1 MFRPAPSRS
10 TYRHVSLCNVING
23 YLFTEESTLPSPP
36 ALPESYDA
44 QAQMVS
50 HQVRGRIFHA
60 TIPSAQLASELMAS
74 GAPADIAEATA
85 IFRAVLAC
93 QEVRDTEPHR
103 GNFRW
108 ELEDEVVEDL
118 NAVQFVLFYCIPVLC
133 KTSDALPPDLVAAM
147 RRAIA
152 LGLEEIARIDVAP
165 AYTNI
170 VLKDIANSCL
180 GGQLLG
186 DDSIGRRGREKL
198 VRWMAHVDTY
208 GLPAEYNSPNYA
220 SVAVRVLGRL
230 AELTEDKHTRIRAR
244 TMLARLGLS
253 AALHVHPGIG
263 CWAGPFS
270 RAYSHAVFNAD
281 AFNAN
286 DVRAWLD
293 GGQLP
298 AWIGDLLQRPDVPQQ
313 IDETA
318 HGEEPVALSTYHSPS
333 FCLGVASCELKTQEV
348 IFIALQS
355 SVFYAQYRLSH
366 GARCGVLFSRYIL
379 DDQWLSFQTT
389 PSREPGQVV
398 PEEGHFYGVHER
410 GRAIGLY
417 APRGLDAWTRRTSA
431 KAVLVWTEIE
441 QVNEIWIGQHKV
453 DSLPASVPQ
462 GKVVVVGS
470 GALWTAIQPLERTD
484 LGGGAPIR
492 LVELDG
498 HLALEMYNYTG
509 PAKTFWEM
517 AKPSSF
523 YQGQPRCGFYA
534 ELAERTDYA
543 SGANFASEVAT
554 GALVDEAAPPATYT
568 AGGERTLRVEY
579 ARDDRILGIE
589 VDLYE
594 WSLKRRWTED
604 GSLDWPMHES
614 PYARQSAS
622 GQVSIGGATLTCDKG
637 PIWLCACPGG
647 KRYVAAYSGIGMTSL
662 RLEVP
667 GDVVELA
674 EMGAGT
680 VVWDEGQVKT
690 EAILP

>member
-1 MFRPAPSRS
+1 M
-10 TYRHVSLCNVING
+10 
-23 YLFTEESTLPSPP
+23 PSPP
-36 ALPESYDA
+36 TLPENYDA
-44 QAQMVS
+44 QAHMIT

-74 GAPADIAEATA
+74 GAPAGIAEATA

-93 QEVRDTEPHR
+93 QEVRDTDPHR

-133 KTSDALPPDLVAAM
+133 KTSHALPPDLVAAM

-152 LGLEEIARIDVAP
+152 LGLEEIARIDVAL

-186 DDSIGRRGREKL
+186 DDTIGQRGREKL
-198 VRWMAHVDTY
+198 VRWMAHVDAY

-220 SVAVRVLGRL
+220 SVAVRVLSRL
-230 AELTEDKHTRIRAR
+230 AELTEDEHTRIRAR

-270 RAYSHAVFNAD
+270 RAYSHAVFNAN

-293 GGQLP
+293 DGQVP
-298 AWIGDLLQRPDVPQQ
+298 AWIDDLLQRPNAPQQ

-333 FCLGVASCELKTQEV
+333 FSLGVASCELKTQEV

-355 SVFYAQYRLSH
+355 SVFHAQYRHPDS
-366 GARCGVLFSRYIL
+366 ARCGVLFSRYVL

-398 PEEGHFYGVHER
+398 PEEGLFYGVHER
-410 GRAIGLY
+410 GHAIGLY
-417 APRGLDAWTRRTSA
+417 APRGLNAWTRRTSA

-441 QVNEIWIGQHKV
+441 QVDEIWIGQHKV
-453 DSLPASVPQ
+453 DSLPTEVPR
-462 GKVVVVGS
+462 GEVVIVGS
-470 GALWTAIQPLERTD
+470 GTLWTAVQPLKLTD
-484 LGGGAPIR
+484 LGGGAPVR

-517 AKPSSF
+517 AKPGSF

-543 SGANFASEVAT
+543 SGADFAAEVAS

-568 AGGERTLRVEY
+568 AGSERPLRVEY

-594 WSLKRRWTED
+594 WSLKRRWTQD

-622 GQVSIGGATLTCDKG
+622 GQVSVGGVTLTCDKG
-637 PIWLCACPGG
+637 PVWLCACPGG
-647 KRYVAAYSGIGMTSL
+647 KRYVAAYSGIEMTSL

-680 VVWDEGQVKT
+680 VIWDEGEVKI

>member
-1 MFRPAPSRS
+1 M
-10 TYRHVSLCNVING
+10 
-23 YLFTEESTLPSPP
+23 PSPP
-36 ALPESYDA
+36 ALPENYDA
-44 QAQMVS
+44 QAHMIT
-50 HQVRGRIFHA
+50 HQVRGCIFHS
-60 TIPSAQLASELMAS
+60 TVPSAQLASELMAS
-74 GAPADIAEATA
+74 GAPADIAEASA
-85 IFRAVLAC
+85 IFRAVIAC
-93 QEVRDTEPHR
+93 QEVRDTQPHR

-133 KTSDALPPDLVAAM
+133 KASDALPPDLVAAM
-147 RRAIA
+147 RRAVA
-152 LGLEEIARIDVAP
+152 LGLEEIARIDVAL

-170 VLKDIANSCL
+170 VLKDITNSCL

-186 DDSIGRRGREKL
+186 DNNIGQRGREKL

-230 AELTEDKHTRIRAR
+230 AELTEDEHTRIRAR

-281 AFNAN
+281 VFNAD

-293 GGQLP
+293 GGQVP
-298 AWIGDLLQRPDVPQQ
+298 AWIGELLQRPNAPQQ

-333 FCLGVASCELKTQEV
+333 FSLGVASCELKTQEV

-355 SVFYAQYRLSH
+355 SVFYAQYRLADSD
-366 GARCGVLFSRYIL
+366 RCGVLFSRYIL

-389 PSREPGQVV
+389 PSRAPGQVV

-410 GRAIGLY
+410 GRAVGLY

-441 QVNEIWIGQHKV
+441 QVDEIWIGQHKV
-453 DSLPASVPQ
+453 DSLPAGVPR
-462 GKVVVVGS
+462 GEVVVVGS
-470 GALWTAIQPLERTD
+470 GALWTAVRPLELTD

-517 AKPSSF
+517 AKPGSF

-543 SGANFASEVAT
+543 SGADFAAEVAS
-554 GALVDEAAPPATYT
+554 GALIDEAAPPATYT
-568 AGGERTLRVEY
+568 AGSERPLRVEY
-579 ARDDRILGIE
+579 AREDRILGIE

-594 WSLKRRWTED
+594 WSLKRRWTQD

-622 GQVSIGGATLTCDKG
+622 GQVSVGGATLTCDKG
-637 PIWLCACPGG
+637 PVWLCACPGG
-647 KRYVAAYSGIGMTSL
+647 KRYVAAYSGSEMTSL

-680 VVWDEGQVKT
+680 VIWDEGEVT
-690 EAILP
+690 IEAILP

>member
-1 MFRPAPSRS
+1 MS
-10 TYRHVSLCNVING
+10 
-23 YLFTEESTLPSPP
+23 SPP
-36 ALPESYDA
+36 ALPENYDA
-44 QAQMVS
+44 QAHMIT

-74 GAPADIAEATA
+74 GAPAAIAEATL
-85 IFRAVLAC
+85 IFRTVLTC
-93 QEVRDTEPHR
+93 QEVRDTQPHR

-133 KTSDALPPDLVAAM
+133 KTSDALPPDLVAVM

-152 LGLEEIARIDVAP
+152 LGLEEIARIDVAL

-170 VLKDIANSCL
+170 VLKDITNSCL

-186 DDSIGRRGREKL
+186 DDTIGKRGREKL

-230 AELTEDKHTRIRAR
+230 AELTEDEHTRIRAR

-253 AALHVHPGIG
+253 AALHIHPDIG

-270 RAYSHAVFNAD
+270 RAYSHAVFNAN
-281 AFNAN
+281 AFNAD
-286 DVRAWLD
+286 DVRTWLD

-298 AWIGDLLQRPDVPQQ
+298 TWIGDLLQRPNVPQQ

-333 FCLGVASCELKTQEV
+333 FSLGVASCELKTQEV

-355 SVFYAQYRLSH
+355 SVFYAQYRRPD
-366 GARCGVLFSRYIL
+366 GDRCGVLFSRYIL

-389 PSREPGQVV
+389 PSRAPGQVV
-398 PEEGHFYGVHER
+398 PEEGHFYGVHEQ

-441 QVNEIWIGQHKV
+441 QVDEIWIGQRKV
-453 DSLPASVPQ
+453 DSLPAAVPR
-462 GKVVVVGS
+462 GEVVVVGS
-470 GALWTAIQPLERTD
+470 GALWTAGRPLELTD

-517 AKPSSF
+517 AKPGSF

-534 ELAERTDYA
+534 ELAERTSYA
-543 SGANFASEVAT
+543 SGADFAAEVAS

-568 AGGERTLRVEY
+568 AGSERTLHVEY
-579 ARDDRILGIE
+579 ARDNRILGIE

-594 WSLKRRWTED
+594 WSLKRRWTQN
-604 GSLDWPMHES
+604 GSLKWPMHES

-647 KRYVAAYSGIGMTSL
+647 KRYVAAYSGIEMTSL

-680 VVWDEGQVKT
+680 VIWDEGQVKID
-690 EAILP
+690 AILP

>member
-1 MFRPAPSRS
+1 
-10 TYRHVSLCNVING
+10 
-23 YLFTEESTLPSPP
+23 
-36 ALPESYDA
+36 
-44 QAQMVS
+44 MVT
-50 HQVRGRIFHA
+50 HQVRGCIFHA
-60 TIPSAQLASELMAS
+60 TIPSAQLAAELMAN
-74 GAPADIAEATA
+74 GAPAAIAEATA

-93 QEVRDTEPHR
+93 QEVREADPHR

-133 KTSDALPPDLVAAM
+133 KASDALPPGLVAAM
-147 RRAIA
+147 RRAVA
-152 LGLEEIARIDVAP
+152 LGLEEIERIDVAL

-170 VLKDIANSCL
+170 VLKDITNSCL

-186 DDSIGRRGREKL
+186 DTKIGQRGREKL

-230 AELTEDKHTRIRAR
+230 AELTADQHTRIRAR

-253 AALHVHPGIG
+253 AALHIHPGIG

-270 RAYSHAVFNAD
+270 RAYSHAVFNAA

-286 DVRAWLD
+286 DVCAWLD
-293 GGQLP
+293 SGQLP
-298 AWIGDLLQRPDVPQQ
+298 AWIGDLLQRPNVPQQ

-318 HGEEPVALSTYHSPS
+318 HGQEPVALSTYHSPS

-348 IFIALQS
+348 VFIARQS
-355 SVFYAQYRLSH
+355 SVFHAQYRRPGSAH
-366 GARCGVLFSRYIL
+366 CGVLFSRYIL

-389 PSREPGQVV
+389 PSRPPGQVI

-441 QVNEIWIGQHKV
+441 QVDEIWIGQHKV
-453 DSLPASVPQ
+453 DSLPAAVP
-462 GKVVVVGS
+462 KEAVIVVGS
-470 GALWTAIQPLERTD
+470 GALWTAILPLARTD
-484 LGGGAPIR
+484 LGGGAPSR
-492 LVELDG
+492 LVQLDG

-517 AKPSSF
+517 AQPGSF

-534 ELAERTDYA
+534 ELAERTAYA
-543 SGANFASEVAT
+543 SGADFAAEVT
-554 GALVDEAAPPATYT
+554 SGALIDEAAPPATYT
-568 AGGERTLRVEY
+568 AGSERTLR
-579 ARDDRILGIE
+579 A
-589 VDLYE
+589 
-594 WSLKRRWTED
+594 WSTRATTA
-604 GSLDWPMHES
+604 P
-614 PYARQSAS
+614 SAS
-622 GQVSIGGATLTCDKG
+622 KLI
-637 PIWLCACPGG
+637 
-647 KRYVAAYSGIGMTSL
+647 YMSG
-662 RLEVP
+662 R
-667 GDVVELA
+667 
-674 EMGAGT
+674 
-680 VVWDEGQVKT
+680 
-690 EAILP
+690 

>member
-1 MFRPAPSRS
+1 M
-10 TYRHVSLCNVING
+10 
-23 YLFTEESTLPSPP
+23 PSPP
-36 ALPESYDA
+36 TLPENYDA
-44 QAQMVS
+44 QAHMIT
-50 HQVRGRIFHA
+50 HQVRGRIFHS

-74 GAPADIAEATA
+74 GAPAAIAEAAA
-85 IFRAVLAC
+85 ILRAVLAC
-93 QEVRDTEPHR
+93 QEVRETDPHR

-133 KTSDALPPDLVAAM
+133 KASDALPPDLVVAM
-147 RRAIA
+147 RRAVA
-152 LGLEEIARIDVAP
+152 LGLEEIARIDVAL

-170 VLKDIANSCL
+170 VLKDITNSCL

-186 DDSIGRRGREKL
+186 DNNIGQRGREKL

-230 AELTEDKHTRIRAR
+230 AELTEDEHTRIRAR

-270 RAYSHAVFNAD
+270 RAYSHAVFNAN
-281 AFNAN
+281 AFSAD
-286 DVRAWLD
+286 DVRAWLA
-293 GGQLP
+293 GGQVP
-298 AWIGDLLQRPDVPQQ
+298 AWIGDLLQRPNVPQQ

-333 FCLGVASCELKTQEV
+333 FSLGVASCELKTQEV

-355 SVFYAQYRLSH
+355 SVFHAQYQRPD
-366 GARCGVLFSRYIL
+366 GDRCGVLFSRYIL

-389 PSREPGQVV
+389 PSRAPGHVV

-441 QVNEIWIGQHKV
+441 QVDEIWIGQHKV
-453 DSLPASVPQ
+453 DSLPAAVPR
-462 GKVVVVGS
+462 GEVVVVGS
-470 GALWTAIQPLERTD
+470 GALWTAIRPLELTD

-517 AKPSSF
+517 AKPGSF

-534 ELAERTDYA
+534 ELAERTSYA
-543 SGANFASEVAT
+543 SGANFAAEVASGT
-554 GALVDEAAPPATYT
+554 LVDEAAPPATYT
-568 AGGERTLRVEY
+568 TGSERPLRVEY

-594 WSLKRRWTED
+594 WSLKRRWTQD

-622 GQVSIGGATLTCDKG
+622 GPVSIGGATLTCDKG

-647 KRYVAAYSGIGMTSL
+647 KRYVAAYSGVEMTSL

-674 EMGAGT
+674 EMGVGT
-680 VVWDEGQVKT
+680 VIWDEGEVII

>member
-1 MFRPAPSRS
+1 MAPDQQIAFFDTHFVFLSIE
-10 TYRHVSLCNVING
+10 TN
-23 YLFTEESTLPSPP
+23 FTEEPTLPSPP
-36 ALPESYDA
+36 ALPENYDA
-44 QAQMVS
+44 QAHMIT

-60 TIPSAQLASELMAS
+60 TIPSAQLASELIAS
-74 GAPADIAEATA
+74 GAPADIAEAAA

-93 QEVRDTEPHR
+93 QEVRDTQPHR

-133 KTSDALPPDLVAAM
+133 KTSAVLPPDLVVAM
-147 RRAIA
+147 RRAVA
-152 LGLEEIARIDVAP
+152 LGLEEIARIDVAL

-186 DDSIGRRGREKL
+186 DNTIDQRGREKL

-230 AELTEDKHTRIRAR
+230 AELTEDEHTRIRAR

-270 RAYSHAVFNAD
+270 RAYSHAVFNAS
-281 AFNAN
+281 AFNAD
-286 DVRAWLD
+286 DVRTWLD
-293 GGQLP
+293 GGQVP
-298 AWIGDLLQRPDVPQQ
+298 AWIGDLLQRPNVPQQ

-333 FCLGVASCELKTQEV
+333 FSLGVASCELKTQEV

-355 SVFYAQYRLSH
+355 GVFHAQYRLADS
-366 GARCGVLFSRYIL
+366 ARCGVLFSRYVL

-389 PSREPGQVV
+389 PSRAPGHVV

-441 QVNEIWIGQHKV
+441 QVDEIWIGQHKV
-453 DSLPASVPQ
+453 DSLPAAVPR
-462 GKVVVVGS
+462 GEVVVVGS
-470 GALWTAIQPLERTD
+470 GTLWTAIRPLELTD

-492 LVELDG
+492 LVELGG

-517 AKPSSF
+517 AKPGSF

-534 ELAERTDYA
+534 ELAERTHYA
-543 SGANFASEVAT
+543 SGAHFAAEVAS
-554 GALVDEAAPPATYT
+554 GVLVDEAAPPVTYT
-568 AGGERTLRVEY
+568 ADSERALRVEY

-594 WSLKRRWTED
+594 WSLKRRWTQD

-637 PIWLCACPGG
+637 PVWLYACPEG
-647 KRYVAAYSGIGMTSL
+647 KRYVAAYSGTEMTSL

-667 GDVVELA
+667 GDVVEIA

-680 VVWDEGQVKT
+680 VIWDEGEVT
-690 EAILP
+690 IEAILP

>member
-1 MFRPAPSRS
+1 M
-10 TYRHVSLCNVING
+10 
-23 YLFTEESTLPSPP
+23 PSPL
-36 ALPESYDA
+36 ALPENYDA
-44 QAQMVS
+44 QAHMVT

-60 TIPSAQLASELMAS
+60 TIPSVHLAYELMTS
-74 GAPADIAEATA
+74 GTPTDIAEATD
-85 IFRAVLAC
+85 IFHAVLAC
-93 QEVRDTEPHR
+93 QEIRDTEPHY

-118 NAVQFVLFYCIPVLC
+118 NAVQFVLFNCISVLC
-133 KTSDALPPDLVAAM
+133 KTSNALSSDLVVAM

-152 LGLEEIARIDVAP
+152 LGLEEIARIDVAL

-180 GGQLLG
+180 GGQVLSNH
-186 DDSIGRRGREKL
+186 SISRRGQEKL
-198 VRWMAHVDTY
+198 VQWMAHVDTY

-220 SVAVRVLGRL
+220 SVAIRVLGRL
-230 AELTEDKHTRIRAR
+230 AELTEDKHTCIRAR

-253 AALHVHPGIG
+253 AVLHIHPGIG

-270 RAYSHAVFNAD
+270 RAYSHAVFNAE
-281 AFNAN
+281 AFNAD
-286 DVRAWLD
+286 DVRVWVD

-298 AWIGDLLQRPDVPQQ
+298 TWIGDLLQRPNTPQQ

-318 HGEEPVALSTYHSPS
+318 HGEGPVALSTYHSPS

-355 SVFYAQYRLSH
+355 SVFYAQYRRPHSTC
-366 GARCGVLFSRYIL
+366 CGVLFSRYIL

-398 PEEGHFYGVHER
+398 PEEGHFYGVHDR

-431 KAVLVWTEIE
+431 KAVLVWTGIE
-441 QVNEIWIGQHKV
+441 QVEEIWVGQHKV
-453 DSLPASVPQ
+453 NSLPAAVPR
-462 GKVVVVGS
+462 GKVVVIGS
-470 GALWTAIQPLERTD
+470 GALWTAVLPLKLTD

-492 LVELDG
+492 LVELDS

-517 AKPSSF
+517 AKPGSF
-523 YQGQPRCGFYA
+523 YQGQPRCGFYT

-543 SGANFASEVAT
+543 SGADFAAQVEIGT
-554 GALVDEAAPPATYT
+554 LVDEAPPPATYT
-568 AGGERTLRVEY
+568 AGGARALRVEY
-579 ARDDRILGIE
+579 TRDERALGIE

-594 WSLKRRWTED
+594 WSLKQRWTQD
-604 GSLDWPMHES
+604 GPLGWPMHES

-637 PIWLCACPGG
+637 PIWLYACPER
-647 KRYVAAYSGIGMTSL
+647 KRYIATYSGIGKTSL

-674 EMGAGT
+674 EMGTGM
-680 VVWDEGQVKT
+680 VIWDKGQVEM

>member
-1 MFRPAPSRS
+1 M
-10 TYRHVSLCNVING
+10 
-23 YLFTEESTLPSPP
+23 PSPP
-36 ALPESYDA
+36 ALPKNYDA
-44 QAQMVS
+44 QAHMIT

-74 GAPADIAEATA
+74 GAPADIAEASA

-93 QEVRDTEPHR
+93 QEVRDTQPHR

-133 KTSDALPPDLVAAM
+133 KTSHALPPDLAAAM
-147 RRAIA
+147 RRAVA
-152 LGLEEIARIDVAP
+152 LGLEEIARIDVAL

-186 DDSIGRRGREKL
+186 DNNIGQRGREKL

-230 AELTEDKHTRIRAR
+230 AELTEDEHTRIRAR

-270 RAYSHAVFNAD
+270 RAYSHAVFNAN
-281 AFNAN
+281 AFNAD

-298 AWIGDLLQRPDVPQQ
+298 AWIGDLLQRPNVPQQ

-333 FCLGVASCELKTQEV
+333 FSLGVASCELKTQEV

-355 SVFYAQYRLSH
+355 SVFHAQYRLPDS
-366 GARCGVLFSRYIL
+366 ARCGVLFSRYVL

-441 QVNEIWIGQHKV
+441 QVDEIWIGQHK
-453 DSLPASVPQ
+453 
-462 GKVVVVGS
+462 
-470 GALWTAIQPLERTD
+470 
-484 LGGGAPIR
+484 
-492 LVELDG
+492 
-498 HLALEMYNYTG
+498 
-509 PAKTFWEM
+509 
-517 AKPSSF
+517 
-523 YQGQPRCGFYA
+523 
-534 ELAERTDYA
+534 
-543 SGANFASEVAT
+543 
-554 GALVDEAAPPATYT
+554 
-568 AGGERTLRVEY
+568 
-579 ARDDRILGIE
+579 
-589 VDLYE
+589 
-594 WSLKRRWTED
+594 
-604 GSLDWPMHES
+604 
-614 PYARQSAS
+614 
-622 GQVSIGGATLTCDKG
+622 
-637 PIWLCACPGG
+637 
-647 KRYVAAYSGIGMTSL
+647 
-662 RLEVP
+662 
-667 GDVVELA
+667 
-674 EMGAGT
+674 
-680 VVWDEGQVKT
+680 
-690 EAILP
+690 

>member
-1 MFRPAPSRS
+1 ME
-10 TYRHVSLCNVING
+10 N
-23 YLFTEESTLPSPP
+23 
-36 ALPESYDA
+36 YDR
-44 QAQMVS
+44 QRKMIT
-50 HQVRGRIFHA
+50 HQVRGRIFHS

-74 GAPADIAEATA
+74 GAPADIAEAAA
-85 IFRAVLAC
+85 ILRAVLAC
-93 QEVRDTEPHR
+93 QEVRDTDPHR

-133 KTSDALPPDLVAAM
+133 KASDALPPDLVAAM

-152 LGLEEIARIDVAP
+152 LGLEEIARIDVAL

-170 VLKDIANSCL
+170 VLKDITNSCL

-186 DDSIGRRGREKL
+186 DNNIGRRGRKKL

-230 AELTEDKHTRIRAR
+230 AELTEDEHTRIRAR

-281 AFNAN
+281 AFNAD

-293 GGQLP
+293 GGQVP
-298 AWIGDLLQRPDVPQQ
+298 AWIGDLLQRPNVPQQ

-355 SVFYAQYRLSH
+355 SVFHAQYRLPD
-366 GARCGVLFSRYIL
+366 GARCGVLFSRYVL

-389 PSREPGQVV
+389 PSRAPGQVV

-441 QVNEIWIGQHKV
+441 RVDEIWIGQHKV
-453 DSLPASVPQ
+453 DSLPAAVPQ
-462 GKVVVVGS
+462 GEVVVVGS
-470 GALWTAIQPLERTD
+470 GALWAAVQPLELTD

-517 AKPSSF
+517 AKPGSF
-523 YQGQPRCGFYA
+523 YQGQPRSGFYA

-543 SGANFASEVAT
+543 SGADFAAEVAS
-554 GALVDEAAPPATYT
+554 GALVDEAAPLVTYT
-568 AGGERTLRVEY
+568 AGRERPLRVEY

-594 WSLKRRWTED
+594 WSLKRRWTQD
-604 GSLDWPMHES
+604 GPLDWPMHES

-622 GQVSIGGATLTCDKG
+622 GQVSVGGATLTCDKG
-637 PIWLCACPGG
+637 PVWLCACPGG
-647 KRYVAAYSGIGMTSL
+647 KRYVAAYSGSGMTSL

-674 EMGAGT
+674 EMGAGM
-680 VVWDEGQVKT
+680 VIWDEGRVKV

>member
-1 MFRPAPSRS
+1 MQ
-10 TYRHVSLCNVING
+10 
-23 YLFTEESTLPSPP
+23 SPP
-36 ALPESYDA
+36 ALPENYDA
-44 QAQMVS
+44 QAHMIT
-50 HQVRGRIFHA
+50 HQVRGRIFHS

-74 GAPADIAEATA
+74 GTPSAIAEAAA

-93 QEVRDTEPHR
+93 QEVRDTDPHR

-147 RRAIA
+147 RRAVA
-152 LGLEEIARIDVAP
+152 LGLEEIARIDVAL

-170 VLKDIANSCL
+170 VLKDITNSCL

-186 DDSIGRRGREKL
+186 DDNIGQRGREKL

-230 AELTEDKHTRIRAR
+230 AELTEDEHTRIRAR

-270 RAYSHAVFNAD
+270 RAYSHAVFNAN
-281 AFNAN
+281 AFNAD
-286 DVRAWLD
+286 DVRTWLD
-293 GGQLP
+293 GGQVP
-298 AWIGDLLQRPDVPQQ
+298 AWIGDLLQRPNVPQQ

-318 HGEEPVALSTYHSPS
+318 HGEQPVALSTYHSPS

-355 SVFYAQYRLSH
+355 SVFHAQYRLVNS
-366 GARCGVLFSRYIL
+366 ARCGVLFSRYIL

-389 PSREPGQVV
+389 PSRAPGQVV

-410 GRAIGLY
+410 GRAIGVY

-441 QVNEIWIGQHKV
+441 QVDEIWIGQHKV
-453 DSLPASVPQ
+453 DSLPAAVPR
-462 GKVVVVGS
+462 GEVVVVGS
-470 GALWTAIQPLERTD
+470 GSLWTAVRPLELTD

-517 AKPSSF
+517 AKPGSF

-534 ELAERTDYA
+534 ELAERTSYA
-543 SGANFASEVAT
+543 SGADFAAEVAS
-554 GALVDEAAPPATYT
+554 GALIDEAALPATYA
-568 AGGERTLRVEY
+568 AGSERPLRVEY

-594 WSLKRRWTED
+594 WSLKRRWTQD

-622 GQVSIGGATLTCDKG
+622 GQVSVGGATLTCDKG
-637 PIWLCACPGG
+637 PVWLCACLES
-647 KRYVAAYSGIGMTSL
+647 KRYVAAYSGIEMTSL

-674 EMGAGT
+674 EMGTGM
-680 VVWDEGQVKT
+680 VIWDEGEVT
-690 EAILP
+690 IEAILP

>member
-1 MFRPAPSRS
+1 M
-10 TYRHVSLCNVING
+10 
-23 YLFTEESTLPSPP
+23 PSPP
-36 ALPESYDA
+36 VLPENYDA
-44 QAQMVS
+44 QAHMIT

-74 GAPADIAEATA
+74 GAPAAIAEAAA

-93 QEVRDTEPHR
+93 QEVRDTDPHQ

-133 KTSDALPPDLVAAM
+133 KASDALPPALVAAM
-147 RRAIA
+147 RRAVA
-152 LGLEEIARIDVAP
+152 LGLEEIARIDVAL

-170 VLKDIANSCL
+170 VLKDITNSCL

-186 DDSIGRRGREKL
+186 DDNIGRRGREKL

-230 AELTEDKHTRIRAR
+230 AELTEDEHTRIRAR

-253 AALHVHPGIG
+253 AALHIHPGIG

-270 RAYSHAVFNAD
+270 RAYSHAVFNAS
-281 AFNAN
+281 AFNAD

-293 GGQLP
+293 GGQVP
-298 AWIGDLLQRPDVPQQ
+298 SWIGDLLQRPNVPQQ

-333 FCLGVASCELKTQEV
+333 FSLGVASCELKTQEV

-355 SVFYAQYRLSH
+355 SVFHAQYRLADS
-366 GARCGVLFSRYIL
+366 ARCGVLFSRYIL

-389 PSREPGQVV
+389 PSRAPGQVV
-398 PEEGHFYGVHER
+398 PEEGHFYGVHEW

-417 APRGLDAWTRRTSA
+417 APRGLNAWTRRTSA

-441 QVNEIWIGQHKV
+441 QVDEIWIGQHKV
-453 DSLPASVPQ
+453 DSLPAEVPQ
-462 GKVVVVGS
+462 GEVVVVGS
-470 GALWTAIQPLERTD
+470 GALWTAIQPLELTD

-517 AKPSSF
+517 AKPGSF

-534 ELAERTDYA
+534 ELAERTAYA
-543 SGANFASEVAT
+543 SGADFAAEVAS
-554 GALVDEAAPPATYT
+554 GALIDEAVPPATYT
-568 AGGERTLRVEY
+568 TGSERPLRVEY

-594 WSLKRRWTED
+594 WSLKRRWTQ
-604 GSLDWPMHES
+604 GRLPRLAH
-614 PYARQSAS
+614 ARVALRRQSAS

-647 KRYVAAYSGIGMTSL
+647 KRYVAAYSGIEMTSL

-680 VVWDEGQVKT
+680 VIWDEGQIKV

>member
-1 MFRPAPSRS
+1 M
-10 TYRHVSLCNVING
+10 
-23 YLFTEESTLPSPP
+23 PSPP
-36 ALPESYDA
+36 ALPENYDA
-44 QAQMVS
+44 QAHMIT

-60 TIPSAQLASELMAS
+60 TIPSAQLASDLMAS
-74 GAPADIAEATA
+74 GAPADIAEASA
-85 IFRAVLAC
+85 IFRAVLTC
-93 QEVRDTEPHR
+93 QEVRDTDPHQ

-133 KTSDALPPDLVAAM
+133 KTSDVLPPALVAAM
-147 RRAIA
+147 RRAVA
-152 LGLEEIARIDVAP
+152 LGLEEIARIDVAL

-170 VLKDIANSCL
+170 VLKDITNSCL

-186 DDSIGRRGREKL
+186 DDNSGQRGREKL
-198 VRWMAHVDTY
+198 VRWMAHMDTY

-230 AELTEDKHTRIRAR
+230 AELTEDEHTRIRAR

-253 AALHVHPGIG
+253 AALHIHPGIG

-270 RAYSHAVFNAD
+270 RTYSHAVFNAS
-281 AFNAN
+281 AFSTD

-293 GGQLP
+293 GGQVP
-298 AWIGDLLQRPDVPQQ
+298 AWIGDLLQRPNVPQQ

-333 FCLGVASCELKTQEV
+333 FSLGVASCELKTQEV

-355 SVFYAQYRLSH
+355 SVFHAQYRHPDS
-366 GARCGVLFSRYIL
+366 ARCGVLFSRYIL

-417 APRGLDAWTRRTSA
+417 APRGLNAWTRRTSA

-441 QVNEIWIGQHKV
+441 QVDEIWIGQHKV
-453 DSLPASVPQ
+453 DSPPAAVPP
-462 GKVVVVGS
+462 GEVVVVGS
-470 GALWTAIQPLERTD
+470 GTLWTAVQPLELTD

-492 LVELDG
+492 LVELGG

-517 AKPSSF
+517 AKPGSF

-534 ELAERTDYA
+534 ELAERTSYA
-543 SGANFASEVAT
+543 SGANFAAEVAS
-554 GALVDEAAPPATYT
+554 GALIDEAAPPATYT
-568 AGGERTLRVEY
+568 TGSERTLRVEY

-594 WSLKRRWTED
+594 WSLKRRWTQD
-604 GSLDWPMHES
+604 GPLDWTMHES

-622 GQVSIGGATLTCDKG
+622 GQVCVGGATLTCDKG

-647 KRYVAAYSGIGMTSL
+647 KRYVAAYSGIEMTSL

-680 VVWDEGQVKT
+680 VIWDEGQVKI

>member
-1 MFRPAPSRS
+1 MI
-10 TYRHVSLCNVING
+10 T
-23 YLFTEESTLPSPP
+23 
-36 ALPESYDA
+36 
-44 QAQMVS
+44 
-50 HQVRGRIFHA
+50 HQVCGHIFHS
-60 TIPSAQLASELMAS
+60 TVPSAGLAAELMAS
-74 GAPADIAEATA
+74 RAPAAIAEAAA

-93 QEVRDTEPHR
+93 QEVRNTDPHR

-108 ELEDEVVEDL
+108 EREDKVVEDL

-133 KTSDALPPDLVAAM
+133 KASDALPADLVAAM

-170 VLKDIANSCL
+170 VLKDITNSCL

-186 DDSIGRRGREKL
+186 DDTIGQRGREKL

-220 SVAVRVLGRL
+220 SVAVRVLACL
-230 AELTEDKHTRIRAR
+230 AELTEDEHTRIRAR

-253 AALHVHPGIG
+253 AALHVHPSIG

-270 RAYSHAVFNAD
+270 RVYSHAVFNAN
-281 AFNAN
+281 AFNAD
-286 DVRAWLD
+286 DVRTWLD

-298 AWIGDLLQRPDVPQQ
+298 AWIGDLLQRPNVPQQ

-318 HGEEPVALSTYHSPS
+318 HGEEPVVLSTYHSPS

-355 SVFYAQYRLSH
+355 SVFHAQYRRAD
-366 GARCGVLFSRYIL
+366 GAPCGVLFSRYIL

-389 PSREPGQVV
+389 PSRAPGQVV

-431 KAVLVWTEIE
+431 KAVLVWTEVE
-441 QVNEIWIGQHKV
+441 RVDEIWVGQHAV
-453 DSLPASVPQ
+453 DSLPAAVPQ
-462 GKVVVVGS
+462 GEVVVVGS
-470 GALWTAIQPLERTD
+470 GALWTAVLPLERTD

-498 HLALEMYNYTG
+498 HLALAMYNYTG

-517 AKPSSF
+517 AKPGSF

-534 ELAERTDYA
+534 ELAERTAYV
-543 SGANFASEVAT
+543 SGADFAAEVARGT
-554 GALVDEAAPPATYT
+554 LIDEAAPSATYT
-568 AGGERTLRVEY
+568 AGSERPLRVEY
-579 ARDDRILGIE
+579 ARDDRVLGIE

-594 WSLKRRWTED
+594 WSLKRRWTQD
-604 GSLDWPMHES
+604 GSLGWPMHES
-614 PYARQSAS
+614 PYVRQSTS
-622 GQVSIGGATLTCDKG
+622 GQVSIGDATLTCDKG
-637 PIWLCACPGG
+637 PVWLCACPGG
-647 KRYVAAYSGIGMTSL
+647 KRYVAAYSGSGMTSL

-680 VVWDEGQVKT
+680 VVWDEGQVEI

>member
-1 MFRPAPSRS
+1 ME
-10 TYRHVSLCNVING
+10 N
-23 YLFTEESTLPSPP
+23 
-36 ALPESYDA
+36 YDA
-44 QAQMVS
+44 QAHMIT
-50 HQVRGRIFHA
+50 HQVHGRIFHA
-60 TIPSAQLASELMAS
+60 TVPSAQLASELMAS
-74 GAPADIAEATA
+74 GAPADIAEASA
-85 IFRAVLAC
+85 IFRAVIAC
-93 QEVRDTEPHR
+93 QEVRDTQPHR

-147 RRAIA
+147 RRAVA
-152 LGLEEIARIDVAP
+152 LGLEEIARIDVAL

-170 VLKDIANSCL
+170 VLKDITNSCL

-186 DDSIGRRGREKL
+186 DDNIGQRGREKL
-198 VRWMAHVDTY
+198 VRWMAHMDTY

-230 AELTEDKHTRIRAR
+230 AELTEDEHTRIRAR

-270 RAYSHAVFNAD
+270 RAYSHAVFNTN
-281 AFNAN
+281 AFNA
-286 DVRAWLD
+286 DAMRTWLD
-293 GGQLP
+293 DGQLP
-298 AWIGDLLQRPDVPQQ
+298 PWIGDLLQRPNVPQQ

-318 HGEEPVALSTYHSPS
+318 HGEEPVSLSTYHSPS

-355 SVFYAQYRLSH
+355 SVFYAQYRHPDS
-366 GARCGVLFSRYIL
+366 ARCGVLFSRYIL

-389 PSREPGQVV
+389 PSRAPGHVV

-441 QVNEIWIGQHKV
+441 QVDEIWIGQHKV
-453 DSLPASVPQ
+453 DSLPAAVPQ
-462 GKVVVVGS
+462 GEVVVVGS
-470 GALWTAIQPLERTD
+470 GALWTAVLPLELTD

-517 AKPSSF
+517 AKPGSF

-543 SGANFASEVAT
+543 SGADFAAEIAS
-554 GALVDEAAPPATYT
+554 GALIDEAAPPATYT
-568 AGGERTLRVEY
+568 AGSERPLRVEY

-594 WSLKRRWTED
+594 WSLKRRWTQD

-622 GQVSIGGATLTCDKG
+622 GQVSVGGATLTCDKG
-637 PIWLCACPGG
+637 PVWLCACPGG
-647 KRYVAAYSGIGMTSL
+647 KRYAAAYSGSEMTSL
-662 RLEVP
+662 RMEVP

-674 EMGAGT
+674 EMGTGT
-680 VVWDEGQVKT
+680 VIWDEGEVT
-690 EAILP
+690 IEAILP

>member
-1 MFRPAPSRS
+1 MASNAEYRRSFKLKDQLAPSR
-10 TYRHVSLCNVING
+10 I
-23 YLFTEESTLPSPP
+23 TEEFTLPSTLP
-36 ALPESYDA
+36 ENYDA
-44 QAQMVS
+44 QAHLVT
-50 HQVRGRIFHA
+50 HQVSGRTFHA
-60 TIPSAQLASELMAS
+60 TIPSAQLASELMAR
-74 GAPADIAEATA
+74 GTPADIAEASA

-93 QEVRDTEPHR
+93 QEVRDTAPHR

-133 KTSDALPPDLVAAM
+133 KTPDALPPDLVAEL
-147 RRAIA
+147 RHAIA
-152 LGLEEIARIDVAP
+152 LGLAEIARIDVAL

-186 DDSIGRRGREKL
+186 DNTTDQRGREKL
-198 VRWMAHVDTY
+198 VRWMAHVNTY
-208 GLPAEYNSPNYA
+208 GLPTEYNSPNYA

-230 AELTEDKHTRIRAR
+230 AELTADPPTCIRAR

-253 AALHVHPGIG
+253 AALHIHPGLG

-270 RAYSHAVFNAD
+270 RAYSHAVLNANAFNAD
-281 AFNAN
+281 
-286 DVRAWLD
+286 DVRAWVN
-293 GGQLP
+293 GGQVP
-298 AWIGDLLQRPDVPQQ
+298 AWINDLLLRPDVPQQ

-333 FCLGVASCELKTQEV
+333 FSLGVASCELKTQEIV
-348 IFIALQS
+348 FIALQS
-355 SVFYAQYRLSH
+355 SVFHAQYRRSH
-366 GARCGVLFSRYIL
+366 GAPGVLFSRYIL
-379 DDQWLSFQTT
+379 DDQWLRFETT
-389 PSREPGQVV
+389 PSRSPGQVV
-398 PEEGHFYGVHER
+398 PEEGHFYGLHER

-441 QVNEIWIGQHKV
+441 PIDAIWIGQRKV
-453 DSLPASVPQ
+453 HSLPAAVPQ
-462 GKVVVVGS
+462 GQVVVVGS
-470 GALWTAIQPLERTD
+470 GALWTAVWPLERTD

-517 AKPSSF
+517 AKPGSF

-534 ELAERTDYA
+534 ELAERTAYA
-543 SGANFASEVAT
+543 SGADFAARVAT
-554 GALVDEAAPPATYT
+554 GTLIDEAAPPATYA
-568 AGGERTLRVEY
+568 AGDERSLRVEY

-594 WSLKRRWTED
+594 WSLKRRWTQD
-604 GSLDWPMHES
+604 GPLNWPMHES
-614 PYARQSAS
+614 PYARQRAA
-622 GQVSIGGATLTCDKG
+622 GPVSIGGATLTCDEG
-637 PIWLCACPGG
+637 PVWLCACPGG
-647 KRYVAAYSGIGMTSL
+647 KRYVAAYSGVGTTSL

-667 GDVVELA
+667 GDAVELP
-674 EMGAGT
+674 EMGTGT
-680 VVWDEGQVKT
+680 VIWDEGQVT
-690 EAILP
+690 VEAIQP